1 MEIFQFDRREKSV
14 GRFGSR
20 GFLATRIAAG
30 DGKIHL
36 ACLTLEPDGL
46 IGTHPATNS
55 QLFLVISGEG
65 WVAGPDGRRMPI
77 ASGWG
82 VRWNAGEEH
91 TSGTDAGLIA
101 LAVEG
106 APLDLFEPEIPAG

>member
-1 MEIFQFDRREKSV
+1 MEIFQFDRREKNIGS
-14 GRFGSR
+14 FGSK
-20 GFLATRIAAG
+20 GLLATRIAAG

-36 ACLTLEPDGL
+36 TCLTLEPDGL

-65 WVAGPDGRRMPI
+65 WVAGPDGRHINIRT
-77 ASGWG
+77 GWA

-91 TSGTDAGLIA
+91 TTGTDTGLVA

-106 APLDLFEPEIPAG
+106 APLDLFEPET